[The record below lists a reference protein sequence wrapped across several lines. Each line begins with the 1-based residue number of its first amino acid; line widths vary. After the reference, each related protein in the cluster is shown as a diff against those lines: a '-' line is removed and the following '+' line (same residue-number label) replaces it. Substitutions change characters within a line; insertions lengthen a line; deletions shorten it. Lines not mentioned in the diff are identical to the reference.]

1 MKMGFLK
8 TLATLSCLAMICSG
22 VGVAATWDYTQNLP
36 ADDAQAEL
44 TTGATMWTYLPGAE
58 GDDTV
63 DVGENHY
70 TLIAEIMEHRQQGMN
85 FSDFIFN
92 AIDSNKG
99 DKDTV
104 HSKQNNVSG
113 GTPKK
118 FFSSSEYNTQN
129 LDFVVQRVTKDGK
142 ETYYIYTFEDDALV
156 GTKGETWIPVY
167 QTTLVEDGVVNGRMQ
182 YKKGGIKK
190 GKALLYSPKGYS
202 FLSIDPLSFV
212 QTFD

>member
-1 MKMGFLK
+1 MK

-22 VGVAATWDYTQNLP
+22 VGVVATWDYTQHLP
-36 ADDAQAEL
+36 ADDALAEL
-44 TTGATMWTYLPGAE
+44 TTGATTWTYLPGAG

-63 DVGENHY
+63 DIGENHH
-70 TLIAEIMEHRQQGMN
+70 TLIEQILKHTQQGMN

-118 FFSSSEYNTQN
+118 FFSLGEYNTQY
-129 LDFVVQRVTKDGK
+129 LDFVVQRKTEDGK
-142 ETYYIYTFEDDALV
+142 ETYYIYTYEDDALE
-156 GTKGETWIPVY
+156 GTKGVTWIPVY
-167 QTTLVEDGVVNGRMQ
+167 QTKLTEDGVKNGRTQ
-182 YKKGGIKK
+182 YKEDGIKK